1 MPTGAITISYGAGAT
16 TAKSKAS
23 KRATGHTGGHQTL
36 VVHSIRSS
44 PGGYSHDKRSIGDGT
59 AGSSR
64 IGVEGTSPTD
74 HRLVGS
80 GANTI
85 VAARGDAVHRGG
97 ELDGGGFRLHG
108 RAHPCC
114 GHPLEI
120 AVRKSTLRTYRLA
133 VAVALFTAFCLVW
146 ANGAVGI
153 IGAENNPIN
162 LLY

>member
-1 MPTGAITISYGAGAT
+1 MPTGANTISYGAGAT

-44 PGGYSHDKRSIGDGT
+44 PGGCGYSHDKRSIGDGT
-59 AGSSR
+59 AGRSR
-64 IGVEGTSPTD
+64 VGVEGTSPTD

-97 ELDGGGFRLHG
+97 ELDGGGFRLRG

-114 GHPLEI
+114 GHP
-120 AVRKSTLRTYRLA
+120 TGD
-133 VAVALFTAFCLVW
+133 C
-146 ANGAVGI
+146 
-153 IGAENNPIN
+153 GAEGDASN
-162 LLY
+162 LSARGGRRTLHGVLPRVGERSGRHHRGREQSD